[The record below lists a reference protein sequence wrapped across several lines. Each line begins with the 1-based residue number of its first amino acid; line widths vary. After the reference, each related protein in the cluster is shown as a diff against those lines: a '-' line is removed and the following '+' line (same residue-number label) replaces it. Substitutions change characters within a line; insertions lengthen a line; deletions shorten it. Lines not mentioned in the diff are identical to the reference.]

1 MRVGKWERDG
11 ERLGERER
19 VDQDASTHTRA
30 DRKAL
35 PELKRMN
42 CFLVRNEMFGFNFA
56 MHNKLGAG
64 VLPFLYVLLF
74 LPLHVIFF
82 GFNREC
88 TYTLLYIVLLL

>member
-1 MRVGKWERDG
+1 MERD
-11 ERLGERER
+11 LERER
-19 VDQDASTHTRA
+19 ELIRMLPHTPDRA